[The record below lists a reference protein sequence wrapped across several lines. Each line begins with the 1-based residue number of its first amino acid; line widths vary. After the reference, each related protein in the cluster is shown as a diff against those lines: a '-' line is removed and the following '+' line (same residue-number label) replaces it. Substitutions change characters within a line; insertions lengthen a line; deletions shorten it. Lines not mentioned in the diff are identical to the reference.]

1 MTRRARSRLW
11 SLVTDVTVLVLLI
24 SLGLAGSV
32 LGYRALAQ
40 KADTQQR
47 ELLAAMGQSVIGA
60 FDLQLLRAV
69 EGLQVSSQM
78 FSAQGVPTRE
88 QFARYGASLL
98 G

>member
-40 KADTQQR
+40 KA
-47 ELLAAMGQSVIGA
+47 AG
-60 FDLQLLRAV
+60 
-69 EGLQVSSQM
+69 
-78 FSAQGVPTRE
+78 
-88 QFARYGASLL
+88 
-98 G
+98 